1 MPILELNSYEEFVK
15 RTEDKDF
22 EICTYIFAAIKKGYV
37 KKYNKVKVFD
47 MVMKTDP
54 LHKYGFSLERSEWKK
69 ALTTCLEAYTDRE
82 LYEEC
87 VEIKSLLESI

>member
-1 MPILELNSYEEFVK
+1 MPILQLNSYEEFVK

-22 EICTYIFAAIKKGYV
+22 EICTYIFEAIKKGHAKEYT
-37 KKYNKVKVFD
+37 KVKVFD

-54 LHKYGFSLERSEWKK
+54 IHKYGFSLERSEWKK
-69 ALTTCLEAYTDRE
+69 ALVACIESYAERE

-87 VEIKSLLESI
+87 TEIKALLDSI

>member
-1 MPILELNSYEEFVK
+1 MPILEIDNYEEFVK

-22 EICTYIFAAIKKGYV
+22 EICTYIFAAIKKGHA
-37 KKYNKVKVFD
+37 KKFNKVKVFD

-54 LHKYGFSLERSEWKK
+54 AHKYGFSLERSEWKK
-69 ALTTCLEAYTDRE
+69 ALNTCLEAYAERE

-87 VEIKSLLESI
+87 VEIKSLLKSL

>member
-1 MPILELNSYEEFVK
+1 MPVLELNSYEEFIQ

-22 EICTYIFAAIKKGYV
+22 EICTYIFTGIKKGYV

-54 LHKYGFSLERSEWKK
+54 LHKYSFSLERSEWKT
-69 ALTTCLEAYTDRE
+69 ALVTCIESYAERE

-87 VEIKSLLESI
+87 TEIKALLDSI